1 MRWRGRRQSANVE
14 DRRGT
19 GGGGVIRVGRAGG
32 GGIGIL
38 IIAVVLWLVFGI
50 NPLALL
56 GDAQVMAPS
65 EQSAPRNGGGVA
77 TTESEVDDFVATV
90 LADTEDVW
98 GAIFRQGGSDYP
110 EPTLVLF
117 EGQVRSA
124 CGFAGAATGP
134 FYCPGDQR
142 LYIDLSFFEE
152 LRRRFDA
159 PGDFAQAYVIAHE
172 VGHHVQNVLGI
183 LPKTTEMRRRLGE
196 RESNAL
202 SVRVELQA
210 DCFAGIWANRTAKKG
225 YLEEGDIREA
235 LNAAGQLGDD
245 MIQRRTQGYVVPDA
259 FNHGSAEQRATWFRR
274 GYERGTLDACD
285 TFQDLI

>member
-1 MRWRGRRQSANVE
+1 M
-14 DRRGT
+14 
-19 GGGGVIRVGRAGG
+19 IRVGRAGG